1 MHMFITCSYIFQTNE
16 RLKKEPR
23 QSKQRGTESFG
34 TLPFKQRRTSK
45 VWQYNFIIF
54 TIVPLHHCLS
64 VCLSFSVWFCV
75 RSSVCPSVCHVCLIS
90 VGVLLHPFIFL
101 IQIDVVVF
109 VALFIYLFI
118 YLCLCPSFTF
128 QEKTW
133 GEQKA
138 HRTICERE
146 TEGLLVLYCVVY
158 WMWEGIAQM

>member
-1 MHMFITCSYIFQTNE
+1 MND
-16 RLKKEPR
+16 LKKSQDNQNREELKVLAR
-23 QSKQRGTESFG
+23 YHSNKDELQRFDSV
-34 TLPFKQRRTSK
+34 TSLYSRLCLYTT
-45 VWQYNFIIF
+45 VCLSICLSVILGLILCPVF
-54 TIVPLHHCLS
+54 CLS
-64 VCLSFSVWFCV
+64 VCLPHLSHFCWC
-75 RSSVCPSVCHVCLIS
+75 SSS
-90 VGVLLHPFIFL
+90 PFIFL

-109 VALFIYLFI
+109 GALFI

-138 HRTICERE
+138 HRTIRERE